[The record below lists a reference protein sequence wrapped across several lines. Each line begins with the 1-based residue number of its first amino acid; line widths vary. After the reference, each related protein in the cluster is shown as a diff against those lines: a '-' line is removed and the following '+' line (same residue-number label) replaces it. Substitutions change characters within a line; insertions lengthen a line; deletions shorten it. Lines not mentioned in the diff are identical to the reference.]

1 MFDLESQIRAWRADL
16 AAAMGNAP
24 EPLDELESHLR
35 DDIDRRIRLGA
46 DAQSAFEAARAQL
59 GEAGRLAQEF
69 AKTGDRRWIPG
80 WIAIGTVAAAV
91 LLAAIWEAARAS
103 SGKVQPLMAWH
114 VITVVG
120 GYVAMLAVGMLAAWS
135 VFSSTILR
143 RSAARTRALQPVA
156 LKLSIAA
163 TIMTTIGVVL
173 GAFWAREHLGRY
185 WGFDLKEIGGAAVI
199 VWSVVLVAMAVQAAR
214 RSSRMTGLL
223 LASLAGNIVVSLSW
237 FGPGLTSGGS
247 TFALVSGPLL
257 ATFVLL
263 QLVLMAWQAMRG
275 RADQRLTAR

>member
-16 AAAMGNAP
+16 AAAMGNVP
-24 EPLDELESHLR
+24 EPLDELESCLR
-35 DDIDRRIRLGA
+35 DDIHRRIQLGA

-59 GEAGRLAQEF
+59 GEAARLAQEF
-69 AKTGDRRWIPG
+69 AKTSDPRWIPG
-80 WIAIGTVAAAV
+80 WIAIGTVGAAV
-91 LLAAIWEAARAS
+91 LLTAIWATARAS

-163 TIMTTIGVVL
+163 MIMTSIGTVL
-173 GAFWAREHLGRY
+173 GAFWARQHLGRY

-199 VWSVVLVAMAVQAAR
+199 LWSVLLVAMALHAAR
-214 RSSRMTGLL
+214 CSTRMTGLL

-237 FGPGLTSGGS
+237 FGPGLTSGG
-247 TFALVSGPLL
+247 G
-257 ATFVLL
+257 
-263 QLVLMAWQAMRG
+263 
-275 RADQRLTAR
+275 

>member
-1 MFDLESQIRAWRADL
+1 MFDVESQIRGWRSDL
-16 AAAMGNAP
+16 AAEMGNVP

-35 DDIDRRIRLGA
+35 DDIDRRIQLGA

-59 GEAGRLAQEF
+59 GGAGRLAREF
-69 AKTGDRRWIPG
+69 AKTSDRRWIPG
-80 WIAIGTVAAAV
+80 WIAIGTVVAVV
-91 LLAAIWEAARAS
+91 LLTAIWATAGAN
-103 SGKVQPLMAWH
+103 SGKGQPLLAWH
-114 VITVVG
+114 VITVTG
-120 GYVAMLAVGMLAAWS
+120 GYVAVLAVGMLAAWS

-143 RSAARTRALQPVA
+143 GSAARTRALRPVA

-173 GAFWAREHLGRY
+173 GAFWSREHLGRY
-185 WGFDLKEIGGAAVI
+185 WGFDLREIGGAAVI
-199 VWSVVLVAMAVQAAR
+199 VWSVLLVAMAAHAAR

-223 LASLAGNIVVSLSW
+223 LASFAGNIVVSRSW
-237 FGPGLTSGGS
+237 FGPGLTSGGP
-247 TFALVSGPLL
+247 TFAPTSGALL